1 MQLNYDPATDEL
13 RIVLRHGAVERCE
26 EDAPGVVKDYAGDG
40 ALLGLC
46 IKKASQAVDNPRS
59 VDVAVS
65 GNTVRGMR
73 MY

>member
-1 MQLNYDPATDEL
+1 MQLHYDPAADEL
-13 RIVLRHGAVERCE
+13 RIVLRNGAVESRE
-26 EDAPGVVKDYAGDG
+26 EDAHGVVKDYAGDG

-46 IKKASQAVDNPRS
+46 IKRASRAVDDPRC

-65 GNTVRGMR
+65 GRTVRGMR

>member
-1 MQLNYDPATDEL
+1 MQLHYDPSTDEL
-13 RIVLRHGAVERCE
+13 RIVLRSGSVERCE
-26 EDAPGVVKDYAGDG
+26 EDAPGVVKDYADDG

-46 IKKASQAVDNPRS
+46 IKRASQSVDDPRC

-65 GNTVRGMR
+65 GRTVRGMR

>member
-1 MQLNYDPATDEL
+1 MQLQYDPATDEL
-13 RIVLRHGAVERCE
+13 RIVLRHGSVERCE
-26 EDAPGVVKDYAGDG
+26 EDIAGVVKDYAGDG

-46 IKKASQAVDNPRS
+46 IKQASQAVDDPRC

-65 GNTVRGMR
+65 GRTVRGMR

>member
-1 MQLNYDPATDEL
+1 MQLHYDPATDEL
-13 RIVLRHGAVERCE
+13 RIVLRSGAVGRCE
-26 EDAPGVVKDYAGDG
+26 EDAAGVVKDYADDG

-46 IKKASQAVDNPRS
+46 IKQASEAVDDPRR

-65 GNTVRGMR
+65 GRTVRGMR